1 MILKDKKLFFY
12 YKLALNSRSVSN
24 YVHLEKNSNTGIAT
38 VILQKPKVN
47 SLDVKFLKDVTNC
60 FLDLEKNDEVK
71 GVLIKTKFHGKVFS
85 AGLDIKGLQNAS
97 AKDLRSL
104 WSNVQDWCLSM
115 FRFNKPLVACL
126 NGHAVAG
133 GCAFPLLADYRVG
146 FPTIK
151 IGLTEAQMGIP
162 VEMLNLLQ
170 FHCSNSKRFSEYS
183 LLTGPVHTAD
193 TAFKYGMLDEIVPLE
208 HIEKASQKKLVEL
221 TTVPLVSY
229 SQTKLL
235 MRQQII
241 KRIEET
247 KEAGIKKFVN
257 TVQSNVVQNIVR
269 TKLNY
274 LNKK

>member
-1 MILKDKKLFFY
+1 MGFFY

-85 AGLDIKGLQNAS
+85 AGLDIKGLQNA
-97 AKDLRSL
+97 
-104 WSNVQDWCLSM
+104 
-115 FRFNKPLVACL
+115 
-126 NGHAVAG
+126 
-133 GCAFPLLADYRVG
+133 VG

-170 FHCSNSKRFSEYS
+170 FHGSNSKRFSEYS

-257 TVQSNVVQNIVR
+257 TVQSNVVQNIV
-269 TKLNY
+269 
-274 LNKK
+274 